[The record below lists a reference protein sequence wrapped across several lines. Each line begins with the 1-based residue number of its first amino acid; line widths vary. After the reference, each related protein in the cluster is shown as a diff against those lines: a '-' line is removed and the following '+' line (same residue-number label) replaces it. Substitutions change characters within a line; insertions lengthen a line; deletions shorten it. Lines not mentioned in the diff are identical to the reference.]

1 MMKYLTMLILL
12 GTACLSGFA
21 QMPGMD
27 MLEVGAI
34 KRITLGQEAS
44 NVVVRVALTFINKT
58 EFELKMRDGNF
69 RVVAIPPSGEKTVIG
84 TTQIAD
90 LPVPNMASG
99 QGPAEAEL
107 VLNLGSDP
115 NEISQKLT
123 TLMLT
128 VVDTKEKIRAVLEGT
143 CDIGMKSGTTWQYLT
158 NIEIEYELNPEK
170 VNWNLLWEKAAR
182 AGVTI
187 TFGEEQPAE

>member
-1 MMKYLTMLILL
+1 
-12 GTACLSGFA
+12 
-21 QMPGMD
+21 MPGMD
-27 MLEVGAI
+27 MLEVGAV

-69 RVVAIPPSGEKTVIG
+69 RVVAIPPEGEKTIIG
-84 TTQIAD
+84 TSRIAE
-90 LPVPNMASG
+90 LLIPNMAAG
-99 QGPAEAEL
+99 QEPAEVEL

-128 VVDTKEKIRAVLEGT
+128 VVDTKEKIRTVLEGT
-143 CDIGMKSGTTWQYLT
+143 CDIGMKTDTTWQFLT
-158 NIEIEYELNPEK
+158 NIEIEYDLNPEK
-170 VNWNLLWEKAAR
+170 VDWNLLWERAAK

-187 TFGEEQPAE
+187 TFGEEQPAP